1 MRIIT
6 DAAADFT
13 AEEARTQGV
22 RVVPTVVMLGGK
34 SYQAGIDLTEEDFWQ
49 RLLAG
54 EDVKTSQPAPEAF
67 LQAFE
72 EAKAAGED
80 ALCVCI
86 SGALSGTIQ
95 SARLAAEMADYDR
108 IHIVDALTGA
118 AAQKLLVL
126 HACRLRDE
134 GLLKAREIAQRLESL
149 RSRVRLFASL
159 DTLDSLVRSGRIP
172 KTLGSIGTLTQ
183 LKPLLTVDDTGH
195 IVLCGKAFGRH
206 RAVDALA
213 TKIAGVRCDS
223 DHPVIPFYAHT
234 RDNCQA
240 LLRKLGALG
249 VAVDEKL
256 ISALGPAIAGHIGQ
270 GAYGVA
276 LVEAEA

>member
-1 MRIIT
+1 MQIIT

-13 AEEARTQGV
+13 AEEARAQGV
-22 RVVPTVVMLGGK
+22 RVVPTVVMLGGE
-34 SYQAGIDLTEEDFWQ
+34 SYQAGVDLTEEQFWQ

-67 LQAFE
+67 MQAFE

-134 GLLKAREIAQRLESL
+134 GLLKAREIAQRLEAL

-172 KTLGSIGTLTQ
+172 RALGSIGTLTQ
-183 LKPLLTVDDTGH
+183 LKPLLTVNDEGC

-213 TKIAGVRCDS
+213 TKIAGIRCDS

-240 LLRKLGALG
+240 LLRKLSALG

-276 LVEAEA
+276 LVEAEG

>member
-6 DAAADFT
+6 DSAADFT
-13 AEEARTQGV
+13 PQELADHGV
-22 RVVPTVVMLGGK
+22 CCVPTQVIFGQECCTPGV
-34 SYQAGIDLTEEDFWQ
+34 DLSTEDFWL
-49 RLLAG
+49 RLMAG
-54 EDVKTSQPAPEAF
+54 EKVKTSQPAPAAF
-67 LQAFE
+67 LAEFNAAKELSE
-72 EAKAAGED
+72 EA
-80 ALCVCI
+80 VCI
-86 SGALSGTIQ
+86 CVSSGVSGTLQ
-95 SARLAAEMADYDR
+95 SARLAAAMCEWDGL
-108 IHIVDALTGA
+108 HLVDSLNGA
-118 AAQKLLVL
+118 AGQKLLVL

-240 LLRKLGALG
+240 LLRKLSALG